1 MKTYIHLTLIVILS
15 FLLFGCYNEKDFELN
30 QSVFIE
36 DSLYPELPIYSEWGY
51 NTFGVY
57 IDRKPFVSRE
67 YITPVK
73 VIVKSDTLHFN
84 LNGTFNGKQTSLKF
98 SIKGY
103 SPNNHDELSVLN
115 DVRINLSGE
124 NVETYF
130 TNGDTTY
137 HLDILDGEIHFKKF
151 QKLMVDKEFMKS
163 ILSGTFKFRTVL
175 NNEPTAFANGR
186 FDLGIGYDNFFKFN
200 N

>member
-103 SPNNHDELSVLN
+103 SQTIMMS
-115 DVRINLSGE
+115 
-124 NVETYF
+124 
-130 TNGDTTY
+130 
-137 HLDILDGEIHFKKF
+137 F
-151 QKLMVDKEFMKS
+151 QC
-163 ILSGTFKFRTVL
+163 
-175 NNEPTAFANGR
+175 
-186 FDLGIGYDNFFKFN
+186 
-200 N
+200 